1 MKTTQCLTTQG
12 IFRVLCESNNVLNTR
27 DTLES
32 PGIHD
37 FCLEDIYILGR
48 ENKKQN
54 KNTTQGLITVLKETW
69 KNYGMG

>member
-1 MKTTQCLTTQG
+1 MK
-12 IFRVLCESNNVLNTR
+12 
-27 DTLES
+27 S
-32 PGIHD
+32 PGTHD

-48 ENKKQN
+48 ENKKKQN